1 MTFEESVISSSHST
15 SPQNCFCTLFLL
27 RYRDTRDKNRN
38 VFPELNL
45 LPSDFIRSNMQ
56 TSDEDGP
63 LNTSSE
69 TKETKLTFR
78 EKFLIAAGSL
88 TFLMI
93 MMLIRHPEL
102 YREDSHSNL
111 RNPNAG
117 AVALED
123 NSIYGWAD
131 PVATQQLSSL
141 NLDRSIGTY
150 NMDYRGL
157 TLSSVGIGTYLAD
170 NSDADSGT
178 LTAAI
183 YISVMNGIN
192 VIDTS
197 ISNQGMRS
205 ELCVGTALKRLISS
219 GVVMR
224 DSLFISTKGGFIPAD
239 SVKGTNSL
247 RTASE
252 WATEISKRG
261 QFPNAEIVGGKH
273 CISPVCLKASLELS
287 RNNLGLQTI
296 DLYYLDNAAEI
307 HIGAVTDVE
316 FKTRLEASFTFLE
329 GQRKLNKIRY
339 YGMAS
344 ESSFTIDQ
352 SSEGYLSLSDVTKIA
367 ELAGGPNHG
376 FRYVQVPVALS
387 IPEAIKKRAQLTNT
401 KQMTF
406 LESAAAL
413 NITVMSSR
421 SIGGA
426 SYQSLS
432 STETVYK
439 SCLVN
444 ELEYSSQ
451 LASKMLLI
459 SSKGGGRSKSTR
471 KVAHLSQAAISL
483 LVTRSIPGITTALVG
498 MKLGNHVKENVNI
511 LNLPLIPNSV
521 MSNCILMKEAN
532 FTVSQPLSAHE
543 KHADKFRNIN
553 SHSRSKKLPEKTS
566 RGSQKKRKRAR
577 SRKPL
582 TTR

>member
-1 MTFEESVISSSHST
+1 MTFYK
-15 SPQNCFCTLFLL
+15 PKNCFCMLFLL
-27 RYRDTRDKNRN
+27 RYENIL
-38 VFPELNL
+38 PELNL
-45 LPSDFIRSNMQ
+45 HPSDFVLPNMQ

-63 LNTSSE
+63 LDTSLE
-69 TKETKLTFR
+69 TKETKLTFG

-93 MMLIRHPEL
+93 MILTHHPEL

-117 AVALED
+117 TVALED

-131 PVATQQLSSL
+131 PIATQQLSSL

-150 NMDYRGL
+150 NKDYRGL

-261 QFPNAEIVGGKH
+261 QFPNEEIIAGKH
-273 CISPVCLKASLELS
+273 CISPVCLNASLELS

-296 DLYYLDNAAEI
+296 DLYYLDNAAEM
-307 HIGAVTDVE
+307 HIGPVTDVE

-344 ESSFTIDQ
+344 DSSFTIDQ
-352 SSEGYLSLSDVTKIA
+352 SSQGYLSLSDVTKIA

-444 ELEYSSQ
+444 EFEYSSQ
-451 LASKMLLI
+451 LASKMLSI
-459 SSKGGGRSKSTR
+459 SSKSGGRSKSSR

-498 MKLGNHVKENVNI
+498 MKLSNHVNENVNV
-511 LNLPLIPNSV
+511 LNLPLIPNSA
-521 MSNCILMKEAN
+521 MSNCILMKEVT
-532 FTVSQPLSAHE
+532 FTVTQPLSTHK

-553 SHSRSKKLPEKTS
+553 SHSHSLSKDLSGKSS

-582 TTR
+582 TMR